1 MEAPIKTRYD
11 KAGPQVAEALRRR
24 HFEAHYV
31 STAQEALELAL
42 TLIPK
47 DRTVSW
53 GGTATAAQIGLM
65 DRLHQ
70 GDYQLIDRDTGKT
83 PEEKQALMRQALT
96 CGTFIMSSNAISA
109 DGQLV
114 NIDGNANRMAALCF
128 GPESVLVIAG
138 MNKVMGDLDSAIAR
152 ARQVAAPAN
161 AQRFDIKTPC
171 AVTGSCGDC
180 TSPDCI
186 CCQMVITRACRPAG
200 RIKVILVGERLG
212 QLIGHRGETLDAIQQ
227 LTNYA
232 INTGSDSKRVR
243 VQMDA
248 ENYRARREQ
257 SLESLA
263 RKVATKVQKYRRSV
277 TLEPMNAYERHV
289 IHAALQ
295 DVPGVTTYS
304 VGTEPNRRVVVSYDR
319 AQAR

>member
-1 MEAPIKTRYD
+1 MEKIKVGVIGCGGIANQKHFPALKNNSDLNEIVAFCDIKNEAPCGFTGMD
-11 KAGPQVAEALRRR
+11 
-24 HFEAHYV
+24 
-31 STAQEALELAL
+31 LAL

-53 GGTATAAQIGLM
+53 GGTVTAAQIGLM

-70 GDYQLIDRDTGKT
+70 GDYQLIDRNTGKT
-83 PEEKQALMRQALT
+83 PAEKQELMRQALT

-114 NIDGNANRMAALCF
+114 NLDGNANRVAALCF

-186 CCQMVITRACRPAG
+186 CCQMVITRVCRPAG
-200 RIKVILVGERLG
+200 RIKVILVGQDLG
-212 QLIGHRGETLDAIQQ
+212 F
-227 LTNYA
+227 
-232 INTGSDSKRVR
+232 
-243 VQMDA
+243 
-248 ENYRARREQ
+248 
-257 SLESLA
+257 
-263 RKVATKVQKYRRSV
+263 
-277 TLEPMNAYERHV
+277 
-289 IHAALQ
+289 
-295 DVPGVTTYS
+295 
-304 VGTEPNRRVVVSYDR
+304 
-319 AQAR
+319 

>member
-24 HFEAHYV
+24 RFEAHYV

-114 NIDGNANRMAALCF
+114 NIDGNANRVAALCF

-152 ARQVAAPAN
+152 A
-161 AQRFDIKTPC
+161 
-171 AVTGSCGDC
+171 
-180 TSPDCI
+180 
-186 CCQMVITRACRPAG
+186 CRPAG
-200 RIKVILVGERLG
+200 RIKVILVGEDLG
-212 QLIGHRGETLDAIQQ
+212 F
-227 LTNYA
+227 
-232 INTGSDSKRVR
+232 
-243 VQMDA
+243 
-248 ENYRARREQ
+248 
-257 SLESLA
+257 
-263 RKVATKVQKYRRSV
+263 
-277 TLEPMNAYERHV
+277 
-289 IHAALQ
+289 
-295 DVPGVTTYS
+295 
-304 VGTEPNRRVVVSYDR
+304 
-319 AQAR
+319 